1 MNMKLSRRAWV
12 RIITFLVALIVTL
25 AALWGTAAKKNSDYQ
40 QKIEYTYLR
49 AMNDLYLSLTN
60 ISSTLTKGMYCG
72 SSDMLTSLSSKLWRE
87 AGFAKVSLSELPIDY
102 FKLRNTYKFLSQV
115 GDYSV
120 SLAKKSADGQELTD
134 EEYNNLQTLNQFC
147 NDLLT
152 QVLILE
158 QAIQDGGIDLTKVQ
172 SELQTISGED
182 SSPSISDG
190 FEEFEEGFSAFP
202 TLIYDG
208 PFSDH
213 IMNREPAMLQG
224 QTVIQREDARK
235 IAAVAA
241 GISPSE
247 LKDSNDEEGNMPSYG
262 FTADNVDV
270 SVTKNG
276 GFVTYYLSYRNVEET
291 KLTVDEGLKKAQEYL
306 TKLGISSVKETYYE
320 IEDHVLTVN
329 FAHEENGVTVYT
341 DLVKVAVAMDN
352 GEILSFNQRGYLTN
366 HHERQLASP
375 SISQE
380 QAQQKLSRMLT
391 VEQVQLSI
399 IPSAGQNEVYAY
411 EFLCSGQDGQK
422 VLVYINAE
430 TGAEEQILILLI
442 NENGTLTI

>member
-1 MNMKLSRRAWV
+1 MERKLSRRAWV
-12 RIITFLVALIVTL
+12 RIITFLTALIVAL

-49 AMNDLYLSLTN
+49 AINDLYLSLTN

-102 FKLRNTYKFLSQV
+102 FKLSNTYKFLSQV

-120 SLAKKSADGQELTD
+120 SLAKRSAEGQELTD
-134 EEYNNLQTLNQFC
+134 EEYNNLLTLSQFC

-158 QAIQDGGIDLTKVQ
+158 QALQNGGIDLTRVQ
-172 SELQTISGED
+172 SELQNVSGEED
-182 SSPSISDG
+182 SPSISDG
-190 FEEFEEGFSAFP
+190 FEDFEEGFSAFP

-213 IMNREPAMLQG
+213 IMNREPAMVQDKAA
-224 QTVIQREDARK
+224 VEREEARK

-247 LKDSNDEEGNMPSYG
+247 LKDGNDEEGKMPSYG
-262 FTADNVDV
+262 FTAENIDI

-276 GFVTYYLSYRNVEET
+276 GFVSYFLSYREVDESI
-291 KLTVDEGLKKAQEYL
+291 LTVDESMAKAQEYL
-306 TKLGISSVKETYYE
+306 TKLGISSVKSTYYE
-320 IEDHVLTVN
+320 LADNILTIN
-329 FAHEENGVTVYT
+329 FAHEENGITVYT
-341 DLVKVAVAMDN
+341 DLIKVTVAMDN

-366 HHERQLASP
+366 HQQRQLGTP
-375 SISQE
+375 KVSQE

-391 VEQVQLSI
+391 VEQAQLSI
-399 IPSAGQNEVYAY
+399 IPSAGQNEIYAY
-411 EFLCSGQDGQK
+411 EFLCSGLDGQK
-422 VLVYINAE
+422 VLVYINAD
-430 TGAEEQILILLI
+430 TGAEEQLLILLI
-442 NENGTLTI
+442 SDNGTLTI